1 MFDFPQPGE
10 NYRSTGFPEVAVV
23 GVLADGI
30 PWDLPYRCPDVVWNP
45 YRRKYTILIRLIID
59 GRIIDMPLSRFLREY
74 TCVRPDLF
82 KRNPENR
89 YVVLKEIT
97 IDPVLQQWR
106 AKNIDNY
113 PAERPP
119 VKQSLPLA
127 RQWRD
132 IQKTGKELTPDN
144 HYRHYL

>member
-10 NYRSTGFPEVAVV
+10 HYRSVDFPDVVVV

-45 YRRKYTILIRLIID
+45 YRRKYTILIRLVID
-59 GRIIDMPLSRFLREY
+59 GRIIDIPLSRFLREF
-74 TCVRPDLF
+74 TCEYPDLF

-89 YVVLKEIT
+89 HAVLKEIT
-97 IDPVLQQWR
+97 FDPELQRWR
-106 AKNIDNY
+106 VKNIDNY
-113 PAERPP
+113 PTEYHSITRLLPP
-119 VKQSLPLA
+119 A
-127 RQWRD
+127 RQWREMA
-132 IQKTGKELTPDN
+132 KTERALKPDT